1 MIFFSIVQRFRVHCL
16 LIFILAIAQIALASH
31 HHQAQVSLYEKGRGY
46 FQELERASLMKRS
59 LAELTSDQVLH
70 QKIIDQHYTYQ
81 RDREENF

>member
-1 MIFFSIVQRFRVHCL
+1 MIFFTIVQRFKGHCL
-16 LIFILAIAQIALASH
+16 MIFILAIAQIGLTSR
-31 HHQAQVSLYEKGRGY
+31 HHQAQVNLYEKGRGY

-81 RDREENF
+81 RDSEKTS